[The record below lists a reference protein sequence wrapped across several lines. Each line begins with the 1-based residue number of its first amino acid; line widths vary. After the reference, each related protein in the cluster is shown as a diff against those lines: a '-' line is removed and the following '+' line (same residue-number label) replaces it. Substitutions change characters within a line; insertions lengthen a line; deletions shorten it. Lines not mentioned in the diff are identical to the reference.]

1 MTAVLGRPL
10 STPLLCI
17 LLVVVAS
24 TLGSLGPSSLDF
36 TATSGVI
43 LVVMSLGFSVF
54 SGISGV
60 VSFGQ
65 MAFAAVGGYVTAWL
79 TMPVATKQTIL
90 RDAPAWVR
98 DLHVAPFLAVVL
110 AGCVAA
116 LLALV
121 FSLPLMRLS
130 GLQAGLA
137 TVALLLISETV
148 ASGWGEMT
156 RGNRGL
162 SDIPSSGGR
171 WVVLAWAAA
180 VIAVVW
186 LYQTSRF
193 GVRLRASSQD
203 VNVARA
209 VGIDVHVERGLAF
222 VLSGF
227 IMGIGGALYVQHLGS
242 VIPDLFYLD
251 LSFLVIAM
259 VVLGGISTMSGAV
272 LGTVILAV
280 VQEVL
285 RRAENGSVLG
295 LVDVPERPGLTRV
308 GLALVLLVVLWRRPD
323 GILRGRELVWPG
335 RAPRD
340 VVERPAALVAGDVS
354 DDAPDDAPDDVARD
368 APIGA

>member
-1 MTAVLGRPL
+1 VLGRPL
-10 STPLLCI
+10 STPAICI
-17 LLVVVAS
+17 ALVTVAA
-24 TLGSLGPSSLDF
+24 TLVSLGPSSLDF

-43 LVVMSLGFSVF
+43 LVVMSLAFYVF

-65 MAFAAVGGYVTAWL
+65 LAFAAVGGYVTAWL

-98 DLHVAPFLAVVL
+98 ELQVAPLLAVVL
-110 AGCVAA
+110 AGTIAA
-116 LLALV
+116 GLAV
-121 FSLPLMRLS
+121 IFSLPLMRLS

-137 TVALLLISETV
+137 TVALLLIAETV
-148 ASGWGEMT
+148 ASGWGDMT

-171 WVVLAWAAA
+171 WVMLGWAAA
-180 VIAVVW
+180 TIAVVW

-203 VNVARA
+203 GNVARA
-209 VGIDVHVERGLAF
+209 VGIDVHLERGIAF

-227 IMGIGGALYVQHLGS
+227 LMGVGGALYVQHLGS

-251 LSFLVIAM
+251 LSFLIIAM
-259 VVLGGISTMSGAV
+259 VVLGGISSMSGAV
-272 LGTVILAV
+272 VGTVVLTV

-285 RRAENGSVLG
+285 RRAENGSLLG
-295 LVDVPERPGLTRV
+295 LLDIPRRPGLTRV
-308 GLALVLLVVLWRRPD
+308 GLAVVLLLVLWRRP
-323 GILRGRELVWPG
+323 GGVLGARELVWRRRPSD
-335 RAPRD
+335 R
-340 VVERPAALVAGDVS
+340 VVEPASVAVEEAGEPAASTA
-354 DDAPDDAPDDVARD
+354 AP
-368 APIGA
+368 G